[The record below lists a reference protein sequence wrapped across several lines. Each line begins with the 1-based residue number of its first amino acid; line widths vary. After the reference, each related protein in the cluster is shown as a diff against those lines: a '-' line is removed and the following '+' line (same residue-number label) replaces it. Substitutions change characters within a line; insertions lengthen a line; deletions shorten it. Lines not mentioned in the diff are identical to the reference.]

1 MRMHALQTG
10 TVAIKQRQRHGQGR
24 GGMRLLNTLLDRD
37 WTEPLP
43 IYAWLIEHPEGI
55 IVVDT
60 GSRDGTREVAKKFA
74 ARLFEFAW
82 CDDFSAARNYSL
94 EQATGDWPAAT
105 SRAFCV
111 LKARDPEA
119 LSKVLTAINAAG
131 ADTRVITGAEVEG
144 FQERG

>member
-1 MRMHALQTG
+1 MDYLVEVRWTDPTAG
-10 TVAIKQRQRHGQGR
+10 TVARI
-24 GGMRLLNTLLDRD
+24 LSTLPD
-37 WTEPLP
+37 E
-43 IYAWLIEHPEGI
+43 
-55 IVVDT
+55 
-60 GSRDGTREVAKKFA
+60 
-74 ARLFEFAW
+74 
-82 CDDFSAARNYSL
+82 L